1 MKSRHNSGTG
11 SVLGGPYSDV
21 SSLLESGQTTE
32 DGCEGDISDSD
43 NDCSDWLQDFE
54 LVEPFLPEFWLIMRV
69 SNDRVDTFFHSRCVD
84 VCSGREFSACNSS
97 PDLLNAQFQLVTL
110 HSRVLILCFFIVA
123 IAF

>member
-1 MKSRHNSGTG
+1 MQDCVLLSLVFSTTFSTVRQPSAGTGGDLLKSRHNSGTG

-69 SNDRVDTFFHSRCVD
+69 SDDRVDTFFHCRYVM
-84 VCSGREFSACNSS
+84 
-97 PDLLNAQFQLVTL
+97 
-110 HSRVLILCFFIVA
+110 
-123 IAF
+123 

>member
-1 MKSRHNSGTG
+1 MSQPSPGTGGDLLKSRHNSGTG

-54 LVEPFLPEFWLIMRV
+54 LVEPFLPEFWLILRV
-69 SNDRVDTFFHSRCVD
+69 SSERVDTFFHCRCV
-84 VCSGREFSACNSS
+84 
-97 PDLLNAQFQLVTL
+97 
-110 HSRVLILCFFIVA
+110 VLEEVECL
-123 IAF
+123 